1 MTRLADGAAAAL
13 NTETYVAACRA
24 LGVGGAG
31 LSAAMVRDLWGAEDG
46 LSLAAL
52 DTDSAAL
59 QNAADAAED
68 GLRAQR
74 EALALLSEAWRGSA
88 GPVALER
95 VAGHCAD
102 SEAAVTA
109 LRDAASALGSLRDQL
124 GELLAAKAD
133 AAVRID
139 GRAGL
144 LADAAAVVD
153 GTADG
158 SAAEAVRQRI
168 APYVDA
174 DVRAEWV
181 SAMRTATESVAAAYE
196 QSAAKLLEHTAPVGT
211 APVGTAPVGAAP
223 SGPEGAGQPSTLPS
237 AGPAGAGPPVSV
249 PDLSGLLPP
258 VPDVGAPLATLV
270 AHIAEALG
278 GADGAEALG
287 GADGAEAL
295 GGADGAE
302 APGGDGESGPPESE
316 GDGGKSAART
326 HDPGGQETAASAAM
340 PAVSQPAAAAGLPP
354 ADPAP
359 ATADP
364 APAARPEP
372 APAAEPDAGQT
383 PCAIAADAL
392 PQAGP

>member
-109 LRDAASALGSLRDQL
+109 LRQAASALGSLRDQL

-144 LADAAAVVD
+144 LADAAAVVH

-211 APVGTAPVGAAP
+211 APVGTAPVGA
-223 SGPEGAGQPSTLPS
+223 EGAGQPSALPS

-287 GADGAEAL
+287 GADGA
-295 GGADGAE
+295 
-302 APGGDGESGPPESE
+302 GGDGESGPPESD

-326 HDPGGQETAASAAM
+326 DDPGGPETAASAATK

-359 ATADP
+359 GTADP

-372 APAAEPDAGQT
+372 AAAAEPDAGQT

>member
-102 SEAAVTA
+102 SQAAVTA

-181 SAMRTATESVAAAYE
+181 SAMRTATDSVAAAYE

-211 APVGTAPVGAAP
+211 APVGTAP
-223 SGPEGAGQPSTLPS
+223 SGPEGAVPPPAPPS

-270 AHIAEALG
+270 AHI
-278 GADGAEALG
+278 AEALG

>member
-181 SAMRTATESVAAAYE
+181 SAMRTATDSVAAAYE

-211 APVGTAPVGAAP
+211 APVGTVP
-223 SGPEGAGQPSTLPS
+223 SDPEGAVPPPAPPS

-295 GGADGAE
+295 
-302 APGGDGESGPPESE
+302 GGDGESGPPESE

>member
-158 SAAEAVRQRI
+158 SAAAAVRQRI

-211 APVGTAPVGAAP
+211 APVGA
-223 SGPEGAGQPSTLPS
+223 EGAGQPSALPS

-278 GADGAEALG
+278 GADGA
-287 GADGAEAL
+287 
-295 GGADGAE
+295 
-302 APGGDGESGPPESE
+302 GGDGESGPPESD

-326 HDPGGQETAASAAM
+326 DDPGGPETAASAATK

-359 ATADP
+359 GTADP

-372 APAAEPDAGQT
+372 AAAAEPDAGQT

>member
-102 SEAAVTA
+102 SQAAVTA

-181 SAMRTATESVAAAYE
+181 SAMRTATDSVAAAYE

-211 APVGTAPVGAAP
+211 APVGTVP
-223 SGPEGAGQPSTLPS
+223 SDPEGAVPPPAPPS

-287 GADGAEAL
+287 GADGA
-295 GGADGAE
+295 
-302 APGGDGESGPPESE
+302 GGDGESGPPESD
-316 GDGGKSAART
+316 GGGGKSAART
-326 HDPGGQETAASAAM
+326 DDPGGPETAASAATK
-340 PAVSQPAAAAGLPP
+340 PAVSQPAAAAGPPP
-354 ADPAP
+354 ADPPP
-359 ATADP
+359 AAADP

-372 APAAEPDAGQT
+372 AAAAEPDAGQT

>member
-144 LADAAAVVD
+144 LADAAAVVH

-181 SAMRTATESVAAAYE
+181 SAMRTATDSVAAAYE

-287 GADGAEAL
+287 G
-295 GGADGAE
+295 
-302 APGGDGESGPPESE
+302 DGESGPPESE